1 MLNVII
7 FGTGNIA
14 EVAYYFLNKSNEYNV
29 VAFTKEK
36 NYIETLNE
44 TKFSLPVIE
53 FENIENEYSPM
64 LYSLFAPF
72 GATHLNKFREK
83 IYNSGI
89 KKGYSFISYI
99 SPDAKIYT
107 TDIGNNCFILENNV
121 IQPYVKIGNNCV
133 LWSGNHIGHHSTI
146 EDHVFITS
154 HVVISGN
161 CIVKKYSYL
170 GVNSTLK
177 DSIIINESSVIGMA
191 SCITRNTESYNI
203 YIGIPGKIFKKC
215 DDSISL

>member
-1 MLNVII
+1 MFKLPRKSWLSFLFIVLSLKKLLLQLLCSRIKVIYV
-7 FGTGNIA
+7 FQSL
-14 EVAYYFLNKSNEYNV
+14 EKSHPSHH
-29 VAFTKEK
+29 FHT
-36 NYIETLNE
+36 
-44 TKFSLPVIE
+44 
-53 FENIENEYSPM
+53 
-64 LYSLFAPF
+64 YSLFAPF

-203 YIGIPGKIFKKC
+203 YMGIPGKIFKKC